1 MVGDSLQHFTFA
13 LRADCVPYYFSFP
26 FLPYLLGDR
35 LFTSSCNSEKETSSL
50 RCFCDVN
57 DDWDGLNLQPKQC
70 NQKLTCEC
78 KQVLRDDACNVCTS
92 IGRNAEESRA
102 LTFQRKELFLLEP
115 TLQPLLYEEKEKEEE
130 RKTAK
135 AVKSSLH

>member
-1 MVGDSLQHFTFA
+1 
-13 LRADCVPYYFSFP
+13 
-26 FLPYLLGDR
+26 
-35 LFTSSCNSEKETSSL
+35 
-50 RCFCDVN
+50 
-57 DDWDGLNLQPKQC
+57 
-70 NQKLTCEC
+70 
-78 KQVLRDDACNVCTS
+78 
-92 IGRNAEESRA
+92 